1 MAEEPQPRP
10 QNVRRGHVDHVAP
23 MACERGVCVLPSL
36 HEEFVRKV
44 GGDDEA
50 EAERVVKAFY
60 TDVMAGIPTD
70 EVIAEDKW
78 DFWRRRFAT
87 RFRKDTGPVYGFPA
101 YVPPVETRTPEEIAI
116 QRENSKR
123 IFAAAKAKIEAQIAE
138 DERKRAEKQAAG
150 ARRHAH

>member
-10 QNVRRGHVDHVAP
+10 QNVRRGHADHVAP
-23 MACERGVCVLPSL
+23 IACERGVCVLPYL
-36 HEEFVRKV
+36 HDELAKKM
-44 GGDDEA
+44 GGDRA
-50 EAERVVKAFY
+50 TAERTLKAFY

-70 EVIAEDKW
+70 EVISEDKW
-78 DFWRRRFAT
+78 DFWRRHFAA